1 MTIPVSTVS
10 AEVPDH
16 LRARIEEAASWKGMT
31 VSNFI
36 ADAVARE
43 ADQVI
48 EKERLIQL
56 SHEDA
61 ELILS
66 LLDNPPQPNAAL
78 QQAAKLHKRLLDG

>member
-1 MTIPVSTVS
+1 MTIPASTVS
-10 AEVPDH
+10 AEFPDH
-16 LRARIEEAASWKGMT
+16 LRARIEEAATWKGMT
-31 VSNFI
+31 VSSFI

-61 ELILS
+61 ELISS
-66 LLDNPPQPNAAL
+66 LLDSPPQPNAAL
-78 QQAAKLHKRLLDG
+78 QQAANLHKRLLDG